1 MRILGESITEAID
14 WVQDN
19 LTTTRPLAERTLYSL
34 LGAKQV
40 AETQKGYVL
49 WENEDEEEKHL
60 KHHHNRVHHR
70 SRPRATGKLTPAQ
83 KKARQRWKVKHLD
96 YPETASDMDELPGD
110 EDALS

>member
-1 MRILGESITEAID
+1 MRILGESITAAID

-34 LGAKQV
+34 IEAKQV

-49 WENEDEEEKHL
+49 WEDEDEEAKHL

-70 SRPRATGKLTPAQ
+70 SRPRATGKLTHAQ
-83 KKARQRWKVKHLD
+83 KKARQRWKMKHLD
-96 YPETASDMDELPGD
+96 YDSTTDMDDLPGD